1 MGVVIQD
8 MDVISRKADDDAA
21 PQPAPDAGEAQPHG
35 MTARDIERVVEHRE
49 ERYERVRAH

>member
-21 PQPAPDAGEAQPHG
+21 PQPAPDAGEAQQQG